1 MQARNAA
8 MQLIDS
14 FAASSIASIQKVGND
29 MQHEN
34 AAMYR
39 ELNTRCKLKIQDLE
53 NTTNARVTELKT
65 QIETLFHMSRIDD
78 VHATGYT

>member
-1 MQARNAA
+1 

-65 QIETLFHMSRIDD
+65 QIETLFHMLRIDD